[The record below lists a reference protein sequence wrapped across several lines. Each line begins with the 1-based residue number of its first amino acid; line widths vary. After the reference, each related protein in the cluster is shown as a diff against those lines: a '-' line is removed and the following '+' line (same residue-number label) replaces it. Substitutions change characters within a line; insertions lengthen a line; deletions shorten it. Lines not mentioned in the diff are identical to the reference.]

1 MAAGM
6 KIGDLAKEAGCTVET
21 IRYYEQEHLL
31 PEPARSSGNYRIYGP
46 EHLQAL
52 RFLRHCRSLDMTHD
66 EMRAL
71 AAFRTAP
78 SENCGE
84 VNLLLDQH
92 IGHVAQRIRE
102 LRALEKEL
110 KALRGKCQ
118 AIQGTSECGIMQT
131 LGSAIG
137 APAVAADG
145 HGKLHRTHR

>member
-21 IRYYEQEHLL
+21 IRYYEQERLL
-31 PEPARSSGNYRIYGP
+31 PEPARSGGNYRMYGP

-52 RFLRHCRSLDMTHD
+52 RFLRHCRSLDMSHD

-84 VNLLLDQH
+84 VNVLLDQH

-110 KALRGKCQ
+110 KVLRGRCH
-118 AIQGTSECGIMQT
+118 AIQATRACGIMQT
-131 LGSAIG
+131 LGSEVSS
-137 APAVAADG
+137 PAVAADG
-145 HGKLHRTHR
+145 HYKLHRTHR